1 MKRTFTLIIAFVSM
15 FTWLQSASALVYT
28 VTVPI
33 PTNEV
38 YIAGDFPTNAWLPKE
53 RKLTRVDDTHF
64 TIDIPEATTANVYK
78 YLSGPDWVYVEKTA
92 TGTDVSNRTY
102 VAGDDVVA
110 KWSLV
115 YNPTV
120 LPLPKNVTIN
130 VTVPLDVLECYIA
143 GTFNAWTIP
152 TDSTKMTLVETTAT
166 GKIFTISFFTTD
178 ANTLLYKF
186 SAGPGWDYAQT
197 SVANINYPDP
207 TLNTANEVI
216 TSFIAYYNPST
227 ANTITIAATVP
238 TGTDRIWIQGSVFGW
253 DWANALEATKVA
265 DGLFTVTVPVSTS
278 PYTMQYLMFSQPD
291 LNHYEVDETGFV
303 REIRTATYPADM
315 NTSISVIG
323 WATLLNSLNE
333 IKADRYKIYTLDKSV
348 VVEGVASRV
357 DIFDLSGRNIQSSK
371 LTGTF
376 RSEVLNSGLY
386 IIRVDGASKKV
397 CVNQ

>member
-1 MKRTFTLIIAFVSM
+1 MKIFFTVVISFLSM
-15 FTWLQSASALVYT
+15 FTWMQSASALVYT
-28 VTVPI
+28 VTVPT

-38 YIAGDFPTNAWLPKE
+38 YIAGDFPTTAWSPKD
-53 RKLTRVDDTHF
+53 RKLNRVDATHF

-78 YLSGPDWVYVEKTA
+78 YLSGPDWVYVEKSA
-92 TGTDVSNRTY
+92 TGTDVSNRAY
-102 VAGDDVVA
+102 VDGNDIVA

-115 YNPTV
+115 YNPAV

-166 GKIFTISFFTTD
+166 GKIFTISFFTAD

-207 TLNTANEVI
+207 ASNTANEVI
-216 TSFIAYYNPST
+216 TSFISYYNPST
-227 ANTITIAATVP
+227 ANTITITATVP
-238 TGTDRIWIQGSVFGW
+238 AGTDRVWIQGSAFGW
-253 DWANALEATKVA
+253 DWANALEATKVS
-265 DGLFTVTVPVSTS
+265 DGLFTVAVPVLTS

-303 REIRTATYPADM
+303 REVRIATYPADIT
-315 NTSISVIG
+315 TSISVIG
-323 WATLLNSLNE
+323 WASLLNALHEN
-333 IKADRYKIYTLDKSV
+333 KADRYKILTQDKSIV
-348 VVEGVASRV
+348 VDGVTSEV
-357 DIFDLSGRNIQSSK
+357 DIFDISGRKIQSSK
-371 LTGTF
+371 LTGIF
-376 RSEVLNSGLY
+376 RSVALNPGIY

-397 CVNQ
+397 YVNP